1 MKQDNYLS
9 RKHQLLRG
17 FDKSLN
23 RVRVLL
29 YSWLGAEQ
37 AEILIRDSRQEY
49 EVLIPRIPFIG
60 RRNPLLV
67 FFLPTT
73 RYLAIYRSFTK
84 QGLTIEDA
92 GYLAFEIGTE
102 ELKSIPSIV
111 RHFISYLWFSP
122 WFLKRIKKRAM
133 ETQHRMY
140 PGNYVMTFVE
150 GNGRE
155 FAYGVDYIECASCKF
170 LEAENALELA
180 PFVCAVDKTASELL
194 GWGLKR
200 TMALAKGSLRCD
212 FRFTKGGETHVE
224 IPQSLE
230 DQLRLRSV

>member
-9 RKHQLLRG
+9 RKDQLLRG

-29 YSWLGAEQ
+29 NSWLGEEQ
-37 AEILIRDSRQEY
+37 AESLIRDSRQEY

-60 RRNPLLV
+60 RKNPLLV

-102 ELKSIPSIV
+102 ELKSIPSIG

-133 ETQHRMY
+133 DTQHRMY

-155 FAYGVDYIECASCKF
+155 FDYGVDYLECASCMRLMWRFHNRWKTKLDLGQSEIKLSASF
-170 LEAENALELA
+170 QFAEAIIG
-180 PFVCAVDKTASELL
+180 
-194 GWGLKR
+194 GWRKISMIG
-200 TMALAKGSLRCD
+200 
-212 FRFTKGGETHVE
+212 
-224 IPQSLE
+224 
-230 DQLRLRSV
+230 